1 MGMKQSEIN
10 SQVLLYASVILVLI
24 ELLTVVAIYQTG
36 LQPLL
41 LIGLAR
47 IAESGFLLFII
58 NRWGGGLEA
67 IGLTWNKVSHGLK
80 KGLIWSAGFGSVSVV
95 ALGIL
100 YFLNFN
106 LLKTFSSSPSSSI
119 SGLIPLL
126 IVGGFFSPITEEIF
140 FRGIVY
146 GFLRRWGII
155 LAILGSAILFS
166 VVHAAITGL
175 SFIQVIGSLVFA
187 AAYEV
192 EKNLVVPITIHI
204 LGNMAIF
211 ALSFLMAL

>member
-1 MGMKQSEIN
+1 MKQNEIN
-10 SQVLLYASVILVLI
+10 SQVLLYASVMLVVI
-24 ELLTVVAIYQTG
+24 ELLTVVVISQTG
-36 LQPLL
+36 LQALY

-47 IAESGFLLFII
+47 ITESGFLLFII
-58 NRWGGGLEA
+58 SRWGGGLES
-67 IGLTWNKVSHGLK
+67 IGLTRNTISDGLK
-80 KGLIWSAGFGSVSVV
+80 KGLIWSAGFGVSAAIILTV
-95 ALGIL
+95 L

-106 LLKTFSSSPSSSI
+106 LLKIFSSPSTSSL
-119 SGLIPLL
+119 SGLILLL
-126 IVGGFFSPITEEIF
+126 IVGGFFSPIAEEIF

-146 GFLRRWGII
+146 SFLRRWGII

-166 VVHAAITGL
+166 AVHAVITGV
-175 SFIQVIGSLVFA
+175 SFIQIIGSLVFA

-192 EKNLVVPITIHI
+192 EKNLIVPITIHV

>member
-1 MGMKQSEIN
+1 MKKSEIN

-24 ELLTVVAIYQTG
+24 ELLTVVVISQTG
-36 LQPLL
+36 LEALL

-47 IAESGFLLFII
+47 IAQSGFLLFII

-80 KGLIWSAGFGSVSVV
+80 KGLIWSAGFGAASVV

-106 LLKTFSSSPSSSI
+106 LLKTFSSSSPSSI

-126 IVGGFFSPITEEIF
+126 IVGGFFSAIAEEIF

-146 GFLRRWGII
+146 SFLRRWSII

-166 VVHAAITGL
+166 LVHAAITGVA
-175 SFIQVIGSLVFA
+175 FIQVIGSLIFA
-187 AAYEV
+187 TAYEL
-192 EKNLVVPITIHI
+192 EKNLLVPITIHV
-204 LGNMAIF
+204 LGNMVIF
-211 ALSFLMAL
+211 ALSFLMTL

>member
-1 MGMKQSEIN
+1 MKQSEIN

-24 ELLTVVAIYQTG
+24 ELLTVAVISQTG
-36 LQPLL
+36 LQALL

-47 IAESGFLLFII
+47 IAQSGFLLFII
-58 NRWGGGLEA
+58 NRWGGGLAE
-67 IGLTWNKVSHGLK
+67 IGLTWNKVSGGLK
-80 KGLIWSAGFGSVSVV
+80 KGLIWSAGFGAVSVV

-106 LLKTFSSSPSSSI
+106 LLKTFSSSSPSSI

-146 GFLRRWGII
+146 SFLRRWGII

-166 VVHAAITGL
+166 VVHAAITGV

-187 AAYEV
+187 TAYEV
-192 EKNLVVPITIHI
+192 EKNLVVPITIHV

>member
-1 MGMKQSEIN
+1 MKQSEIN
-10 SQVLLYASVILVLI
+10 AQVLLYASVILVLI
-24 ELLTVVAIYQTG
+24 ELLTVAVISQTG
-36 LQPLL
+36 LEALL

-47 IAESGFLLFII
+47 IAQSGFLLFII
-58 NRWGGGLEA
+58 NRWGGGLAE
-67 IGLTWNKVSHGLK
+67 IGLTWNKVSVGLK
-80 KGLIWSAGFGSVSVV
+80 KGLIWSAGFGAASVF

-106 LLKTFSSSPSSSI
+106 LLKTFSSSSPSSI

-146 GFLRRWGII
+146 SFLRRWSII

-166 VVHAAITGL
+166 LVHAAITGV
-175 SFIQVIGSLVFA
+175 SFIQVIGSLIFA
-187 AAYEV
+187 TAYEV
-192 EKNLVVPITIHI
+192 EKNLLVPITIHV

>member
-1 MGMKQSEIN
+1 MKQSEIN

-24 ELLTVVAIYQTG
+24 ELLTVVVISQTG
-36 LQPLL
+36 LEALL

-47 IAESGFLLFII
+47 ITQSGFLLFII
-58 NRWGGGLEA
+58 NRWGGGLAE
-67 IGLTWNKVSHGLK
+67 IGLTWNKVSGGLK
-80 KGLIWSAGFGSVSVV
+80 KGLIWSAGFGAASVV
-95 ALGIL
+95 ALGIQ

-106 LLKTFSSSPSSSI
+106 LLKTFSSSSPSSI

-146 GFLRRWGII
+146 SFLRRWGII

-166 VVHAAITGL
+166 LVHAAITGV

-187 AAYEV
+187 TAYEV
-192 EKNLVVPITIHI
+192 EKNLLVPITIHV

-211 ALSFLMAL
+211 ALSFLMSL

>member
-1 MGMKQSEIN
+1 MKQSEIN
-10 SQVLLYASVILVLI
+10 SQVLIYASVMLVVI
-24 ELLTVVAIYQTG
+24 ELLTVVVISQTG
-36 LQPLL
+36 LQALL

-47 IAESGFLLFII
+47 ITESGILLFII
-58 NRWGGGLEA
+58 SRWGGGLES
-67 IGLTWNKVSHGLK
+67 IGLTRNKVSDGLK
-80 KGLIWSAGFGSVSVV
+80 KGLIWSAGFGVASVV
-95 ALGIL
+95 TLGIL

-106 LLKTFSSSPSSSI
+106 LFKTFSSSSPSSI

-146 GFLRRWGII
+146 SFLRKWGII

-166 VVHAAITGL
+166 VVHAAITGV
-175 SFIQVIGSLVFA
+175 SFIQVTGSLVFA

-192 EKNLVVPITIHI
+192 EKNLVVPITIHV

>member
-1 MGMKQSEIN
+1 MKQSEIN
-10 SQVLLYASVILVLI
+10 SQVLLYASVMLVVI
-24 ELLTVVAIYQTG
+24 ELLTVMVISQTG
-36 LQPLL
+36 LQALL

-58 NRWGGGLEA
+58 NRWGGGPETV
-67 IGLTWNKVSHGLK
+67 GLTRNTISDGLK
-80 KGLIWSAGFGSVSVV
+80 RGLIWSAGFGVSAAIILTV
-95 ALGIL
+95 L
-100 YFLNFN
+100 YFFNFN
-106 LLKTFSSSPSSSI
+106 LLKIFSSPSTSSL
-119 SGLIPLL
+119 SGFILLL
-126 IVGGFFSPITEEIF
+126 IVGGVFSPIAEEIF

-146 GFLRRWGII
+146 SFLRRWGII

-166 VVHAAITGL
+166 AVHAVITGV
-175 SFIQVIGSLVFA
+175 SFIQIIGSLVFA

-192 EKNLVVPITIHI
+192 EKNLIVPITIHV

>member
-1 MGMKQSEIN
+1 MKQSEIN
-10 SQVLLYASVILVLI
+10 AQVLLYASVILVLI
-24 ELLTVVAIYQTG
+24 ELLTVAVISQTG
-36 LQPLL
+36 LEALL

-47 IAESGFLLFII
+47 IAQSGFLLFII
-58 NRWGGGLEA
+58 NRWGGGLAE
-67 IGLTWNKVSHGLK
+67 IGLTWNKVSVGLK
-80 KGLIWSAGFGSVSVV
+80 KGLIWSAGFGAASVV

-106 LLKTFSSSPSSSI
+106 LLKTFSSSSPSSI

-166 VVHAAITGL
+166 LVHAAITGV
-175 SFIQVIGSLVFA
+175 SFIQVIGSLIFA
-187 AAYEV
+187 TAYEV
-192 EKNLVVPITIHI
+192 EKNLLVPITIHV

>member
-1 MGMKQSEIN
+1 MKQSEIN
-10 SQVLLYASVILVLI
+10 SQVLLYASVMLVLI
-24 ELLTVVAIYQTG
+24 ELLTVAVISQTG
-36 LQPLL
+36 LQALL

-67 IGLTWNKVSHGLK
+67 IGLTWNKVSGGLK
-80 KGLIWSAGFGSVSVV
+80 KGLIWSAGFGAVSVV

-106 LLKTFSSSPSSSI
+106 LLKTFSSSSPSSI

-140 FRGIVY
+140 FRGIIY
-146 GFLRRWGII
+146 SFLRRWGII

-166 VVHAAITGL
+166 VVHAAITGV

-187 AAYEV
+187 TAYEV
-192 EKNLVVPITIHI
+192 EKNLVVPITIHVI
-204 LGNMAIF
+204 GNMAIF